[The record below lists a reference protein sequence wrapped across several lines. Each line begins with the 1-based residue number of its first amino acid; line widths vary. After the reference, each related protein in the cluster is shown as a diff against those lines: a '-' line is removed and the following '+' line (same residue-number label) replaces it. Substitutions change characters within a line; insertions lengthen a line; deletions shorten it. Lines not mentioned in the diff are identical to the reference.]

1 MKARGAVLF
10 GPGTPLEVCDVE
22 VAPPRAGEALVRMAA
37 AGVSH
42 TDLHVMQ
49 GKFAAPLPAVLGHEG
64 AGVVAEVG
72 PGVTSLKA
80 GDHVVPL
87 WRLSC
92 GKCEFCRRG
101 KPALCVEGMRV
112 RNTGRLPDGTSRL
125 SYRGREVFHYAGVS
139 TFCEFSVV
147 PEAALLALDKSVP
160 LDRAALLG
168 CAVVT
173 GVGAVTHAAQVRP
186 GDTVAVFG
194 AGGVGL
200 NVIQASAAAGA
211 ETIVAVDI
219 HPSKL
224 ELARRFGATAVVD
237 ASKGLVVESIRG
249 MTKGRGVDH
258 AFDAVGAPD
267 TARQAFDVLAR
278 TGKLVVLGIS
288 KEAVS
293 LPLGPLVFEE
303 RQVVGS
309 FYGSGR
315 PRDDIPNLAEMYLSG
330 KLKLDELLTRRYPL
344 EQINEAYAALE
355 RGEVA
360 RSVVV
365 FDGAA
370 VP

>member
-10 GPGTPLEVCDVE
+10 EPGRPLEICEIDVE
-22 VAPPRAGEALVRMAA
+22 PPRAGEALVRMAA
-37 AGVSH
+37 AGVCH

-72 PGVTSLKA
+72 PGVSSLAA
-80 GDHVVPL
+80 GDRVVPL

-92 GKCEFCRRG
+92 GTCEYCLRG
-101 KPALCVEGMRV
+101 RPALCPEGTRL

-125 SYRGREVFHYAGVS
+125 SYRGRELMHYAGVS
-139 TFCEFSVV
+139 TFCEYAVV
-147 PEAALLALDKSVP
+147 PEAALLKLEQDVP

-173 GVGAVTHAAQVRP
+173 GVGAVTHAARVQP
-186 GDTVAVFG
+186 GDLVAVFG

-200 NVIQASAAAGA
+200 NVIQGAASAGAA
-211 ETIVAVDI
+211 TLVAVDL
-219 HPSKL
+219 HETKL
-224 ELARRFGATAVVD
+224 QLAKQFGATHTVH
-237 ASKGLVVESIRG
+237 ASSTPVVEAIRSITG
-249 MTKGRGVDH
+249 GRGVDH
-258 AFDAVGAPD
+258 AFDAVGSAA
-267 TARQAFDVLAR
+267 TVRQGYDVLAR
-278 TGKLVVLGIS
+278 AGKLIVLGITR
-288 KEAVS
+288 EEVS

-315 PRDDIPNLAEMYLSG
+315 PREDIPGLARMYLDG

-344 EQINEAYAALE
+344 EQINEAYAALD

-365 FDGAA
+365 FE
-370 VP
+370 

>member
-10 GPGTPLEVCDVE
+10 QPGTPLEVCDVD
-22 VAPPRAGEALVRMAA
+22 VAPPRAGEALVRMVA
-37 AGVSH
+37 AGVCH

-64 AGVVAEVG
+64 AGVVVEVG
-72 PGVTSLKA
+72 PGVNSLKP

-92 GKCEFCRRG
+92 GRCEFCRRG
-101 KPALCVEGMRV
+101 RPALCVEGTRV

-125 SYRGREVFHYAGVS
+125 TCRGREIHHYAGVS
-139 TFCEFSVV
+139 TFCEYSVI
-147 PEAALLALDKSVP
+147 PEAALLVLDKAVP

-173 GVGAVTHAAQVRP
+173 GVGAVRNAAQVKP
-186 GDTVAVFG
+186 GDSVAVFG

-200 NVIQASAAAGA
+200 NVIQGAAAAGA
-211 ETIVAVDI
+211 TTIVAVDL
-219 HPSKL
+219 HAPKL
-224 ELARRFGATAVVD
+224 ELARAFGATSVVH
-237 ASKGLVVESIRG
+237 ASAGMVVESIRG
-249 MTKGRGVDH
+249 LTNGRGVDY
-258 AFDAVGAPD
+258 AFDAVGSPD
-267 TARQAFDVLAR
+267 TARQAFEVLAR
-278 TGKLVVLGIS
+278 MGKLVVLGIS
-288 KEAVS
+288 KETVS

-315 PRDDIPNLAEMYLSG
+315 PREDIPALARMYRQG

-344 EQINEAYAALE
+344 GQINEAYAALA

-365 FDGAA
+365 FDGPGPA
-370 VP
+370 

>member
-10 GPGTPLEVCDVE
+10 EAGRALEVCDID
-22 VAPPRAGEALVRMAA
+22 VAPPRAGEVLVKMAA
-37 AGVSH
+37 AGVCH

-49 GKFAAPLPAVLGHEG
+49 GKLAAPLPAVLGHEG

-72 PGVTSLKA
+72 PGVTSLEA
-80 GDHVVPL
+80 GDRVVPL

-92 GKCEFCRRG
+92 GRCECCRRG
-101 KPALCVEGMRV
+101 KPALCPEGTRI

-125 SYRGREVFHYAGVS
+125 SHRGQEIRHYAGVS
-139 TFCEFSVV
+139 TFCEYSVV
-147 PEAALLALDKSVP
+147 PEGALLKLEHDVP

-173 GVGAVTHAAQVRP
+173 GVGAVTHAARVQP

-200 NVIQASAAAGA
+200 NVIQGARAAGA
-211 ETIVAVDI
+211 ATIVAIDL
-219 HPSKL
+219 HPAKL
-224 ELARRFGATAVVD
+224 DLARAFGATHTIEAR
-237 ASKGLVVESIRG
+237 GETTVESVRLV
-249 MTKGRGVDH
+249 TDGRGVDF
-258 AFDAVGAPD
+258 AFDAVGSPL
-267 TARQAFDVLAR
+267 TVRQGFDVLAR
-278 TGKLVVLGIS
+278 AGKLVVLGIS
-288 KEAVS
+288 REEVS
-293 LPLGPLVFEE
+293 LPLGPMVFEE

-315 PRDDIPNLAEMYLSG
+315 PREDIPALAEMYLQG
-330 KLKLDELLTRRYPL
+330 KLKLDELLTRRYRL
-344 EQINEAYAALE
+344 DEINEAFAALD

-365 FDGAA
+365 FD
-370 VP
+370 